1 MRALLQRVSE
11 AQVSV
16 EGAVTG
22 RCGHGYLILL
32 GVAPS
37 DDEAVAARLW
47 DKISKLR
54 VFSDEEGKMNR
65 SLLDVGGSVLVISQF
80 TLYADA
86 RRGNRP
92 SFTDAAGPEQG
103 NRLYE
108 HFCSLAQAQVPCGR
122 GVFGADMQVSLTN
135 DGPVTI
141 WLDSDDLAR
150 SKRRPS

>member
-54 VFSDEEGKMNR
+54 VFCD
-65 SLLDVGGSVLVISQF
+65 
-80 TLYADA
+80 
-86 RRGNRP
+86 
-92 SFTDAAGPEQG
+92 
-103 NRLYE
+103 
-108 HFCSLAQAQVPCGR
+108 
-122 GVFGADMQVSLTN
+122 
-135 DGPVTI
+135 
-141 WLDSDDLAR
+141 
-150 SKRRPS
+150 